1 VSDIGP
7 TQTGNGAIDSRLGAI
22 ARPAAGWLIAL
33 VGWTLLLT
41 TFGLEGGARF
51 EPIDAWVAQTARE
64 MLDAGDWLVPRF
76 AGEVRMQK
84 SPGAYWALMVTA
96 LFRGGKVDEV
106 SARIPSA
113 IAAVVLVIAVFVLTR
128 AIAGDRAAIFASFA
142 LSATMLVLWWSHRAA
157 ADLGLTT
164 LCAVSLCA
172 FWIGSERYEPGWQ
185 RVLLW
190 LLAYFAAGVGMLY
203 KMPMPLVVVGLPAVL
218 YVVICRRWKLLASG
232 WHLVGLLLFLLPWLP
247 WVVAVTWQQSV
258 ALAKW
263 KVEFWDRFT
272 GDLPNVANQ
281 REWIYLFTYLVPTV
295 LYTLPFTLSLPGA
308 IARAVRR
315 TPGVDLNGTRFML
328 IWFFS
333 LLVFFTVSVGKEWR
347 YFLPALPPLYVL
359 LGIELSRFFDPRR
372 AVSPRLVRLGTLAVW
387 TLLPAALF
395 VGGLIALYKWYERVG
410 RLELEDLY
418 TWGDIWPRYAVA
430 AAILSSG
437 FGLAAWWYR
446 RGRRDWSFAGV
457 VATMWIMWLWVW
469 PCVMPV
475 MAAQRPLIDFAQQL
489 RQMVPPE
496 WRAAMRHVG
505 THNSQIIWYS
515 DLRYPRLLDQLKL
528 LAEQNGR
535 RSIAYEERRYGEE
548 LVARLE
554 SPEPIL
560 LVSTLSDYVRF
571 LTLAPEAVAQQG
583 RSMPQH
589 YLWLQSRYGGPHRQF
604 VVFSNRPAPF
614 EPPPL
619 RLPEKLRAR
628 LAASGQWPATAPC
641 ATAPATSATG
651 QGN

>member
-1 VSDIGP
+1 VSEKSQAEARAQSRPGGIP
-7 TQTGNGAIDSRLGAI
+7 APAI
-22 ARPAAGWLIAL
+22 GWLIAL
-33 VGWTLLLT
+33 AGWTAFLAT
-41 TFGLEGGARF
+41 YGLEGGARF

-84 SPGAYWALMVTA
+84 SPGAYWAVMLAAV
-96 LFRGGKVDEV
+96 FRGGRVDEI

-113 IAAVVLVIAVFVLTR
+113 IAAVVLVVTVFVLTR
-128 AIAGDRAAIFASFA
+128 AIAGDRAAVFAGFA
-142 LSATMLVLWWSHRAA
+142 LSATALVLWWSHRAA

-172 FWIGSERYEPGWQ
+172 FWIGSERYGSGWR

-190 LLAYFAAGVGMLY
+190 LLAYFTAGVGMLY
-203 KMPMPLVVVGLPAVL
+203 KMPMPLVVVGLPAIL
-218 YVVICRRWKLLASG
+218 YVVICRRWRLLVSG

-281 REWIYLFTYLVPTV
+281 RDWIYLFTYLVPTV

-308 IARAVRR
+308 MVRAARR
-315 TPGVDLNGTRFML
+315 TPGVDVNGSRFML

-333 LLVFFTVSVGKEWR
+333 LLAFFTASVGKEWR

-359 LGIELSRFFDPRR
+359 LGIELSRVFDPDQ
-372 AVSPRLVRLGTLAVW
+372 AAATGLVRLSTLAVW
-387 TLLPAALF
+387 TVLPTAFFA
-395 VGGLIALYKWYERVG
+395 GGLIALYKWYERVG

-418 TWGDIWPRYAVA
+418 TWSDIWPRYAVA
-430 AAILSSG
+430 AAILSGG
-437 FGLAAWWYR
+437 FSLAAWWYR
-446 RGRRDWSFAGV
+446 RGRKHWSFAGM

-469 PCVMPV
+469 PYLMPV
-475 MAAQRPLIDFAQQL
+475 MAAQRPMVDFAQQL

-496 WRAAMRHVG
+496 WRPAMRHVG

-528 LAEQNGR
+528 LAEQGGR
-535 RSIAYEERRYGEE
+535 RSIEYEERRYGEE
-548 LVARLE
+548 LVNKLE
-554 SPEPIL
+554 SSEPIL
-560 LVSTLSDYVRF
+560 LVATLSDFLRF
-571 LTLAPEAVAQQG
+571 LTRAPEALAQQG
-583 RSMPQH
+583 RSMPRH
-589 YLWLQSRYGGPHRQF
+589 YLWLQSRYGGPQRQF
-604 VVFSNRPAPF
+604 VVFSNRPPPF

-628 LAASGQWPATAPC
+628 LKIAGPSPATASC
-641 ATAPATSATG
+641 ATAPTMPATG